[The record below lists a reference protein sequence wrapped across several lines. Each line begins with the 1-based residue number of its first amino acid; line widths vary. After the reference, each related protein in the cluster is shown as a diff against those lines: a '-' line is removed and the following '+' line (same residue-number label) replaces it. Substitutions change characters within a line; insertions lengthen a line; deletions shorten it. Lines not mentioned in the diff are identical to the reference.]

1 MSRLSTLRLAIA
13 TGLMLAP
20 AGLAAQGTNTNP
32 DNTAYGTTSA
42 EFLLFGAG
50 ARGTAL
56 GDAYAALAND
66 VSSLY
71 YNPGSAALISRPGA
85 SFSTYD
91 YVADTRYSWG
101 GIAFPFSGGSRTFGI
116 QLGKTYPMDI
126 FHAERHTSQSNFRI
140 NTNIQCFIVPG

>member
-1 MSRLSTLRLAIA
+1 MGMSYLYTARNLALAALLS
-13 TGLMLAP
+13 GVP
-20 AGLAAQGTNTNP
+20 AGLAAQQAGDDINP

-56 GDAYAALAND
+56 GDAYAAIAND

-71 YNPGSAALISRPGA
+71 YNPGSAALIARPGA

-91 YVADTRYSWG
+91 YVAEIGRASC
-101 GIAFPFSGGSRTFGI
+101 R
-116 QLGKTYPMDI
+116 
-126 FHAERHTSQSNFRI
+126 ER
-140 NTNIQCFIVPG
+140 V